1 MNFRRH
7 CEISEDLTEQALQLL
22 EMKNTNDLEKE
33 LNSTRSTIRKITV
46 RALGKM
52 YKALEQSNPGLSPVE
67 IVLAIISFL
76 QANGDGSFEEVAKVV
91 VRELPNDAKQ
101 AFITAFKEK
110 FPNADYSKFGI
121 K

>member
-1 MNFRRH
+1 MDFRRY
-7 CEISEDLTEQALQLL
+7 CAVNEDLTEQALQLL

-52 YKALEQSNPGLSPVE
+52 YKALQQANPGLTPVD
-67 IVLAIISFL
+67 IVLAMISFL

-101 AFITAFKEK
+101 AFIENFKTK